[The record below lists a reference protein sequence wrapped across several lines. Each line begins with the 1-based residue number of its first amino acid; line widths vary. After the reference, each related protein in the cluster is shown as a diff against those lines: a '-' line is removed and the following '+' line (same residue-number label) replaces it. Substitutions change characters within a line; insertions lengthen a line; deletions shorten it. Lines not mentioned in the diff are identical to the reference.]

1 MKVDEEKFGRGLI
14 SLILSL
20 FIIDCVLGGCLMY
33 KCDQVDKLRYEIEML
48 EDLNAEY
55 KTIASETAAECS
67 CLRDA
72 VAWYESI
79 VKDNFTKRYKKEGII
94 YEPRNSSVIRDSSGD

>member
-1 MKVDEEKFGRGLI
+1 MKVDETKVGTGLI
-14 SLILSL
+14 SLLISL
-20 FIIDCVLGGCLMY
+20 LIIDCVLFGCLMY
-33 KCDQVDKLRYEIEML
+33 KCDQVDELRYQIEML

-72 VAWYESI
+72 VAWYEDI
-79 VKDNFTKRYKKEGII
+79 IKDNFTKTYKKEGII
-94 YEPRNSSVIRDSSGD
+94 YEPRNSSDIGDVSGD